1 LKAAKL
7 PARIRGRG
15 EIRRT
20 SHRAGA
26 GRSLT
31 GAPRLIALFG

>member
-7 PARIRGRG
+7 PARIRG
-15 EIRRT
+15 
-20 SHRAGA
+20 RAGA